1 MLSDDLNAPLDEELG
16 QTERAESSQLS
27 ESNTTNQQELLKVQT
42 FTNLMQRAI
51 DEPQSYDTKAFKPL
65 ATGIQV
71 INECRNPERS
81 DRIIEEEDF
90 VALNLNGRKIVRA
103 SRKEE
108 KEKLTVEAQRREVD
122 EHLYAEISGLD

>member
-1 MLSDDLNAPLDEELG
+1 
-16 QTERAESSQLS
+16 
-27 ESNTTNQQELLKVQT
+27 
-42 FTNLMQRAI
+42 MQRAI

-108 KEKLTVEAQRREVD
+108 KEELTVEAQRREID
-122 EHLYAEISGLD
+122 ELLYVEISGLD